1 MAFDSFQAQEIVR
14 GQPFSV
20 TKETIRAFGEATL
33 DFNPLHFDDEFMQGN
48 FGKTKFGGVIA
59 HGFTSYGLIAR
70 MLTEWGYP
78 SGGQLRRM
86 EARWVAP
93 VRPGD
98 VVMPS
103 AVVRDKKVT
112 ARSRWVTLDVEIKN
126 QRLETVARGEALME
140 FSVEAGA

>member
-1 MAFDSFQAQEIVR
+1 MAFESFQAQAIVQ

-20 TKETIRAFGEATL
+20 TKETIRAFGESTL

-59 HGFTSYGLIAR
+59 HGLTSYGLIAR
-70 MLTEWGYP
+70 MLTDWGYP

-98 VVMPS
+98 VVLPS
-103 AVVRDKKVT
+103 AVIRDKRVT

-126 QRLETVARGEALME
+126 QREETVARGEALME
-140 FSVEAGA
+140 FAVEAGA